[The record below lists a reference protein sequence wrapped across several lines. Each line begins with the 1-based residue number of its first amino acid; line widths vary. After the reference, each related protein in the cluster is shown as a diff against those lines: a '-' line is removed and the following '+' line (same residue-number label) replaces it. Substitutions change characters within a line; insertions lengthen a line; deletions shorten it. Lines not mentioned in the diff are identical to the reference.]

1 MKGIPAA
8 SVQSW
13 QNGQVSSI
21 ADSYKRSQSSGM
33 VEPASKVRARGHLP
47 AERRQPLKIEVPNQ
61 KQEALR
67 FGRVGMI
74 VTAGFAIGIIWPRVA
89 GFKLVP
95 SVPSQP
101 AESSS
106 ADLTGAPSD
115 AKGAGS
121 ASPPSEPEPP
131 PAAVPAGASLD
142 RLQISEPQFLACKTN
157 GKKLKEEC
165 DHIEFDRLAR
175 PHIQALASCAGADK
189 LLGVLSLGFDLD
201 FTSQAVKNVK
211 SGKSTTFSES
221 ESESLVECEKK
232 EFSNVSLVGIAHKH
246 EAYSVFYKVEFPKAD
261 AEKSEGAPAG
271 SDAAPA
277 DVTEAT
283 GHATVAWDVALV
295 RSSASRDG
303 AVVARV
309 LQGTRV
315 SVTGRRGD
323 WYRIKYDVKGS
334 VGWVY
339 RTAIGM

>member
-1 MKGIPAA
+1 
-8 SVQSW
+8 
-13 QNGQVSSI
+13 
-21 ADSYKRSQSSGM
+21 
-33 VEPASKVRARGHLP
+33 LP
-47 AERRQPLKIEVPNQ
+47 AERRHPLKIEVPDR
-61 KQEALR
+61 KQETLR
-67 FGRVGMI
+67 FGRVGLI
-74 VTAGFAIGIIWPRVA
+74 VTAGFLVGIVWPRIA

-106 ADLTGAPSD
+106 ADLTGAPGE
-115 AKGAGS
+115 AKGPVPA
-121 ASPPSEPEPP
+121 ALPAAEAEP
-131 PAAVPAGASLD
+131 PAAAAGPGVQLD
-142 RLQISEPQFLACKTN
+142 RLQISEPQFLACKDN
-157 GKKLKEEC
+157 GKKFKEEC

-175 PHIQALASCAGADK
+175 PHIQALAACAGADK

-201 FTSQAVKNVK
+201 FTSQSVKNVK
-211 SGKSTTFSES
+211 SGKSTSFNEAETEA
-221 ESESLVECEKK
+221 LLECEKR
-232 EFSNVSLVGIAHKH
+232 EFSNVSLLGIAHKH
-246 EAYSVFYKVEFPKAD
+246 EAYSVFYKVEFPKAV
-261 AEKSEGAPAG
+261 AEKAEAASEGDAP
-271 SDAAPA
+271 SA
-277 DVTEAT
+277 DVTEAS

>member
-1 MKGIPAA
+1 
-8 SVQSW
+8 
-13 QNGQVSSI
+13 
-21 ADSYKRSQSSGM
+21 
-33 VEPASKVRARGHLP
+33 LP
-47 AERRQPLKIEVPNQ
+47 AERRQPLKIEVPNP
-61 KQEALR
+61 KQESLR
-67 FGRVGMI
+67 FGRVGLI

-95 SVPSQP
+95 SVPNQP
-101 AESSS
+101 AEASS
-106 ADLTGAPSD
+106 ADLTGAPGD
-115 AKGAGS
+115 AKGA
-121 ASPPSEPEPP
+121 APVVPPPAAEPEPP
-131 PAAVPAGASLD
+131 AAPPALD
-142 RLQISEPQFLACKTN
+142 RLQISEPQFLTCKQN
-157 GKKLKEEC
+157 GKKAKGDC
-165 DHIEFDRLAR
+165 DRIEFDRLAR
-175 PHIQALASCAGADK
+175 PHIQALAACTGADK
-189 LLGVLSLGFDLD
+189 LFGVLSLGFDLD

-221 ESESLVECEKK
+221 ETEALLECERK

-246 EAYSVFYKVEFPKAD
+246 EAYSVFYKVEFRESSKVD
-261 AEKSEGAPAG
+261 SQKGEPAAAFDLG
-271 SDAAPA
+271 SA
-277 DVTEAT
+277 DVTEAS

>member
-1 MKGIPAA
+1 M
-8 SVQSW
+8 
-13 QNGQVSSI
+13 
-21 ADSYKRSQSSGM
+21 
-33 VEPASKVRARGHLP
+33 P
-47 AERRQPLKIEVPNQ
+47 AERRQPLKIEVPDQ
-61 KQEALR
+61 KQETLR
-67 FGRVGMI
+67 FGRVGLI
-74 VTAGFAIGIIWPRVA
+74 VTAGFLIGIIWPRIA

-106 ADLTGAPSD
+106 ADLTGAPGE
-115 AKGAGS
+115 AKGPAP
-121 ASPPSEPEPP
+121 AAAPAPEPEA
-131 PAAVPAGASLD
+131 PAAAPPSLD
-142 RLQISEPQFLACKTN
+142 RLQVSEPQFLACKDN
-157 GKKLKEEC
+157 GKKHKDEC
-165 DHIEFDRLAR
+165 DHVEFDRLAR
-175 PHIQALASCAGADK
+175 PHIQALAACTGADK
-189 LLGVLSLGFDLD
+189 LVGVLSLGFDLD

-211 SGKSTTFSES
+211 SGKSTSFSES
-221 ESESLVECEKK
+221 ETETLIECEKK

-246 EAYSVFYKVEFPKAD
+246 EAYSIFYKVEFPKAVT
-261 AEKSEGAPAG
+261 EKGEPPPAAG
-271 SDAAPA
+271 DAASA
-277 DVTEAT
+277 DVTEAS

>member
-1 MKGIPAA
+1 
-8 SVQSW
+8 
-13 QNGQVSSI
+13 
-21 ADSYKRSQSSGM
+21 
-33 VEPASKVRARGHLP
+33 LP
-47 AERRQPLKIEVPNQ
+47 AERRQPLKIEVPDQ
-61 KQEALR
+61 KQETVR
-67 FGRVGMI
+67 FGRVGLI
-74 VTAGFAIGIIWPRVA
+74 VTAGFLLGIIWPRVA

-106 ADLTGAPSD
+106 ADLTGAPGE
-115 AKGAGS
+115 AKGQ
-121 ASPPSEPEPP
+121 P
-131 PAAVPAGASLD
+131 PAAPEPEAAPAAGSPSLD
-142 RLQISEPQFLACKTN
+142 RLQVSEPQFLACKDN
-157 GKKLKEEC
+157 GKKFKEEC
-165 DHIEFDRLAR
+165 DHVEFDRLAR
-175 PHIQALASCAGADK
+175 PHIQALAACTGADK
-189 LLGVLSLGFDLD
+189 LVGVLSLGFDLD
-201 FTSQAVKNVK
+201 FSSEAVKNVK
-211 SGKSTTFSES
+211 SGKSTSFSES
-221 ESESLVECEKK
+221 ETEALIDCEKR

-246 EAYSVFYKVEFPKAD
+246 EAYSVFYKVEFPKAVTEKGEPPPAAGD
-261 AEKSEGAPAG
+261 AVA
-271 SDAAPA
+271 A
-277 DVTEAT
+277 DVTEAS

>member
-1 MKGIPAA
+1 
-8 SVQSW
+8 
-13 QNGQVSSI
+13 
-21 ADSYKRSQSSGM
+21 
-33 VEPASKVRARGHLP
+33 LP

-61 KQEALR
+61 KQETLR
-67 FGRVGMI
+67 FGRVGLI

-95 SVPSQP
+95 NVPSQP

-106 ADLTGAPSD
+106 ADLTGAPGE
-115 AKGAGS
+115 AKGTAP
-121 ASPPSEPEPP
+121 AMAPPTEPEPP
-131 PAAVPAGASLD
+131 PAAAAPALD
-142 RLQISEPQFLACKTN
+142 RLQISEPQFLTCKES
-157 GKKLKEEC
+157 GKKHKDEC

-175 PHIQALASCAGADK
+175 PHIQALAACAGADK

-211 SGKSTTFSES
+211 SGKSTSFTES
-221 ESESLVECEKK
+221 ETATLIDCEKK
-232 EFSNVSLVGIAHKH
+232 EFESVSLVGIAHKH

-261 AEKSEGAPAG
+261 AEKSEAAAVGG
-271 SDAAPA
+271 DAAPA
-277 DVTEAT
+277 DVTEAS

-309 LQGTRV
+309 LQGTRI

>member
-1 MKGIPAA
+1 
-8 SVQSW
+8 
-13 QNGQVSSI
+13 
-21 ADSYKRSQSSGM
+21 
-33 VEPASKVRARGHLP
+33 LP
-47 AERRQPLKIEVPNQ
+47 AERRQPLKIEVPDQ
-61 KQEALR
+61 KQETLR
-67 FGRVGMI
+67 FGRVGLI
-74 VTAGFAIGIIWPRVA
+74 VTAGFVIGIIWPRVA

-106 ADLTGAPSD
+106 ADLTGAPGE
-115 AKGAGS
+115 AKGTPTAV
-121 ASPPSEPEPP
+121 PPPVAAPEPP
-131 PAAVPAGASLD
+131 VAVAPD
-142 RLQISEPQFLACKTN
+142 RLQISEPQFLACKEN
-157 GKKLKEEC
+157 GKKRKDEC

-175 PHIQALASCAGADK
+175 PHIQALAACAGADK

-211 SGKSTTFSES
+211 SGKSTTFTES
-221 ESESLVECEKK
+221 ETDTLLDCEKK
-232 EFSNVSLVGIAHKH
+232 EFENVSLVGIAHKH
-246 EAYSVFYKVEFPKAD
+246 DTYSVFYKVEFPKSPSAVAEKAD
-261 AEKSEGAPAG
+261 APSG
-271 SDAAPA
+271 DVAPA
-277 DVTEAT
+277 DVTEAS

>member
-1 MKGIPAA
+1 M
-8 SVQSW
+8 
-13 QNGQVSSI
+13 
-21 ADSYKRSQSSGM
+21 
-33 VEPASKVRARGHLP
+33 P
-47 AERRQPLKIEVPNQ
+47 AERRQPLKIEVPDQ
-61 KQEALR
+61 KQETLR
-67 FGRVGMI
+67 FGRVGLI
-74 VTAGFAIGIIWPRVA
+74 VTAGFLVGIIWPRVA

-106 ADLTGAPSD
+106 AESTGAPGE
-115 AKGAGS
+115 AKGPTPA
-121 ASPPSEPEPP
+121 AAPEPEAP
-131 PAAVPAGASLD
+131 PAAAPGGSLD
-142 RLQISEPQFLACKTN
+142 RLQISEPQFLACKDD
-157 GKKLKEEC
+157 GKKFKEEC

-175 PHIQALASCAGADK
+175 PHIQALAACAGADK

-201 FTSQAVKNVK
+201 FTTQSVKNIK
-211 SGKSTTFSES
+211 SGKSTSFSES
-221 ESESLVECEKK
+221 ETETLIECEKK

-246 EAYSVFYKVEFPKAD
+246 ETYSVFYKVEFPKAVTEKGDGASPAAD
-261 AEKSEGAPAG
+261 APSP
-271 SDAAPA
+271 
-277 DVTEAT
+277 DVTEAS

>member
-1 MKGIPAA
+1 
-8 SVQSW
+8 
-13 QNGQVSSI
+13 
-21 ADSYKRSQSSGM
+21 
-33 VEPASKVRARGHLP
+33 LP
-47 AERRQPLKIEVPNQ
+47 AERRQPLKIEVPNP
-61 KQEALR
+61 KQESLR
-67 FGRVGMI
+67 FGRVGLI
-74 VTAGFAIGIIWPRVA
+74 VTAGFVVGIIWPRVA

-101 AESSS
+101 SESSS
-106 ADLTGAPSD
+106 ADLTGAPGD
-115 AKGAGS
+115 GKGAPVI
-121 ASPPSEPEPP
+121 APPAAEPEP
-131 PAAVPAGASLD
+131 AAAAPSLD
-142 RLQISEPQFLACKTN
+142 RLQISEPQILTCKDS
-157 GKKLKEEC
+157 GKKHREEC
-165 DHIEFDRLAR
+165 DPIEFDRLAR
-175 PHIQALASCAGADK
+175 PHIQALAACAGSDK

-211 SGKSTTFSES
+211 SGKSTTFSEA
-221 ESESLVECEKK
+221 ETETLLDCERK

-246 EAYSVFYKVEFPKAD
+246 DAYSVFYKVEFPKAVTQKD
-261 AEKSEGAPAG
+261 EPKPG
-271 SDAAPA
+271 SDAPGA
-277 DVTEAT
+277 DVTEAS

>member
-1 MKGIPAA
+1 
-8 SVQSW
+8 
-13 QNGQVSSI
+13 
-21 ADSYKRSQSSGM
+21 
-33 VEPASKVRARGHLP
+33 
-47 AERRQPLKIEVPNQ
+47 LKIEVPDR
-61 KQEALR
+61 KQETLR
-67 FGRVGMI
+67 FGRVGLI
-74 VTAGFAIGIIWPRVA
+74 VTAGFLIGIIWPRIA

-106 ADLTGAPSD
+106 ADLTGAPGE
-115 AKGAGS
+115 AKGPAP
-121 ASPPSEPEPP
+121 AAAPAAEAEAEVPPSATGPG
-131 PAAVPAGASLD
+131 VQLD
-142 RLQISEPQFLACKTN
+142 RLQISEPQFLACKDN
-157 GKKLKEEC
+157 GKKFKEEC
-165 DHIEFDRLAR
+165 DHVEFDRLAR
-175 PHIQALASCAGADK
+175 PHIQALAACAGADK

-201 FTSQAVKNVK
+201 FTSQSVKNVK
-211 SGKSTTFSES
+211 SGKSTSFNEAETEA
-221 ESESLVECEKK
+221 LLECEKK

-246 EAYSVFYKVEFPKAD
+246 EAYSVFYKVEFPKAV
-261 AEKSEGAPAG
+261 AEKDDAPPAG
-271 SDAAPA
+271 DAASA
-277 DVTEAT
+277 DVTEAS

>member
-1 MKGIPAA
+1 M
-8 SVQSW
+8 
-13 QNGQVSSI
+13 
-21 ADSYKRSQSSGM
+21 
-33 VEPASKVRARGHLP
+33 P
-47 AERRQPLKIEVPNQ
+47 AERRQPLKIEVPDQ
-61 KQEALR
+61 KQETLR
-67 FGRVGMI
+67 FGRVGLI
-74 VTAGFAIGIIWPRVA
+74 VTAGFLIGIVWPRIA

-106 ADLTGAPSD
+106 ADLTGAPGE
-115 AKGAGS
+115 AKGPAP
-121 ASPPSEPEPP
+121 APPPVPEPEA
-131 PAAVPAGASLD
+131 PAAAQGALD
-142 RLQISEPQFLACKTN
+142 RLQVSEPQFLACKDN
-157 GKKLKEEC
+157 GKKVKDEC
-165 DHIEFDRLAR
+165 DHVEFDRLAR
-175 PHIQALASCAGADK
+175 PHVQALAACTGADK
-189 LLGVLSLGFDLD
+189 LVGVLSLGFDLD
-201 FTSQAVKNVK
+201 FTTQAVKNVK
-211 SGKSTTFSES
+211 SGKSTSFSES
-221 ESESLVECEKK
+221 ETETLIECEKK

-246 EAYSVFYKVEFPKAD
+246 EAYSIFYKVEFPKAVT
-261 AEKSEGAPAG
+261 EKGEAPSPAG
-271 SDAAPA
+271 DAASA
-277 DVTEAT
+277 DVTEAS

>member
-1 MKGIPAA
+1 M
-8 SVQSW
+8 
-13 QNGQVSSI
+13 
-21 ADSYKRSQSSGM
+21 
-33 VEPASKVRARGHLP
+33 P
-47 AERRQPLKIEVPNQ
+47 AERRQPLKIEVPDQ
-61 KQEALR
+61 KQETLR

-106 ADLTGAPSD
+106 ADLTGAPGEV
-115 AKGAGS
+115 KGPA
-121 ASPPSEPEPP
+121 APPVPEPEPS
-131 PAAVPAGASLD
+131 PAAAAPGASLD
-142 RLQISEPQFLACKTN
+142 RLQISEPQFLACKAN
-157 GKKLKEEC
+157 GKKLKDEC
-165 DHIEFDRLAR
+165 DPIEFDRLAR
-175 PHIQALASCAGADK
+175 PHIQALAACAGADK

-211 SGKSTTFSES
+211 SGKSTTFTQSET
-221 ESESLVECEKK
+221 ETLIDCEKK

-246 EAYSVFYKVEFPKAD
+246 EAYSIFYKVEFPKAD
-261 AEKSEGAPAG
+261 SEKGEPAAPGGDAPAV
-271 SDAAPA
+271 
-277 DVTEAT
+277 DVTEAS

>member
-1 MKGIPAA
+1 M
-8 SVQSW
+8 
-13 QNGQVSSI
+13 
-21 ADSYKRSQSSGM
+21 
-33 VEPASKVRARGHLP
+33 P
-47 AERRQPLKIEVPNQ
+47 AERRQPLKIEVPDQ
-61 KQEALR
+61 KQETLR
-67 FGRVGMI
+67 FGRVGLI
-74 VTAGFAIGIIWPRVA
+74 VTAGFLIGIIWPRVA

-101 AESSS
+101 AESTS
-106 ADLTGAPSD
+106 ADLTGAPGE
-115 AKGAGS
+115 AKGPA
-121 ASPPSEPEPP
+121 AATPPAEPEPP
-131 PAAVPAGASLD
+131 PAAAGPAAQLD
-142 RLQISEPQFLACKTN
+142 RLQISEPQFLACKDN
-157 GKKLKEEC
+157 GKKFKEEC

-175 PHIQALASCAGADK
+175 PHIQALAVCAGADK

-201 FTSQAVKNVK
+201 FTSQSVKNIK
-211 SGKSTTFSES
+211 SGKSTSFNES
-221 ESESLVECEKK
+221 ETEALLECEKK
-232 EFSNVSLVGIAHKH
+232 EFSNVSLVGIPHKH
-246 EAYSVFYKVEFPKAD
+246 EAYSIFYKVEFPKAVTGKVE
-261 AEKSEGAPAG
+261 AAPAG
-271 SDAAPA
+271 DVPSP
-277 DVTEAT
+277 DVTEAS

>member
-1 MKGIPAA
+1 M
-8 SVQSW
+8 
-13 QNGQVSSI
+13 
-21 ADSYKRSQSSGM
+21 
-33 VEPASKVRARGHLP
+33 P
-47 AERRQPLKIEVPNQ
+47 AERRQPLKIEVPDQ
-61 KQEALR
+61 KQETLR
-67 FGRVGMI
+67 FGRVGLI
-74 VTAGFAIGIIWPRVA
+74 VTAGFVIGIIWPRVA

-106 ADLTGAPSD
+106 ADLTGAPGE
-115 AKGAGS
+115 AKGS
-121 ASPPSEPEPP
+121 APAVPPPAAEPEPP
-131 PAAVPAGASLD
+131 PAPVASSD
-142 RLQISEPQFLACKTN
+142 RLQISEPQFLACKEN
-157 GKKLKEEC
+157 GKKHKDEC

-175 PHIQALASCAGADK
+175 PHIQALAACAGANK

-201 FTSQAVKNVK
+201 FASQAVKNVK
-211 SGKSTTFSES
+211 SGKSTTFTES
-221 ESESLVECEKK
+221 ETATLIDCEKK
-232 EFSNVSLVGIAHKH
+232 EFESVSLVGIAHKH
-246 EAYSVFYKVEFPKAD
+246 EAYSVFYKVEFRELANAAD
-261 AEKSEGAPAG
+261 PAKG
-271 SDAAPA
+271 EAVPPVGEVAPA

-303 AVVARV
+303 TVVARV
-309 LQGTRV
+309 LQGTRI

>member
-1 MKGIPAA
+1 M
-8 SVQSW
+8 
-13 QNGQVSSI
+13 
-21 ADSYKRSQSSGM
+21 
-33 VEPASKVRARGHLP
+33 P
-47 AERRQPLKIEVPNQ
+47 AERRQPLKIEVPSP
-61 KQEALR
+61 KQESLR
-67 FGRVGMI
+67 FGRVGLI
-74 VTAGFAIGIIWPRVA
+74 VSAGFAIGIIWPRVA

-106 ADLTGAPSD
+106 ADLTGAPGQ
-115 AKGAGS
+115 AKA
-121 ASPPSEPEPP
+121 AAPVEAPPPPEPEPKASG
-131 PAAVPAGASLD
+131 AAPFD
-142 RLQISEPQFLACKTN
+142 RLRISEPQFLACRQN
-157 GKKLKEEC
+157 GKKSKDEC

-211 SGKSTTFSES
+211 SGKSTSFSES
-221 ESESLVECEKK
+221 QTETLIECEKK
-232 EFSNVSLVGIAHKH
+232 EFANVSLVGIAHKH
-246 EAYSVFYKVEFPKAD
+246 EAYSIFYKVEF
-261 AEKSEGAPAG
+261 EKSEEKTEAAEAG
-271 SDAAPA
+271 DVAPA
-277 DVTEAT
+277 DVTEAS
-283 GHATVAWDVALV
+283 GHATVAWDVALA

-309 LQGTRV
+309 LQGTRI

>member
-1 MKGIPAA
+1 M
-8 SVQSW
+8 
-13 QNGQVSSI
+13 
-21 ADSYKRSQSSGM
+21 
-33 VEPASKVRARGHLP
+33 
-47 AERRQPLKIEVPNQ
+47 KIEVPDR
-61 KQEALR
+61 KQETLR
-67 FGRVGMI
+67 FGRVGLI
-74 VTAGFAIGIIWPRVA
+74 VTAGFLIGIIWPRIA

-106 ADLTGAPSD
+106 ADLTGAPGE
-115 AKGAGS
+115 AKAP
-121 ASPPSEPEPP
+121 APAPAEAEPP
-131 PAAVPAGASLD
+131 PAATGPGPQLD
-142 RLQISEPQFLACKTN
+142 RLQISEPQFLACKDN
-157 GKKLKEEC
+157 GKKFKEEC
-165 DHIEFDRLAR
+165 DHVEFDRLAR
-175 PHIQALASCAGADK
+175 PHIQALAACAGADK

-201 FTSQAVKNVK
+201 FTSQSVKNVK
-211 SGKSTTFSES
+211 SGKSTSFNEAETEA
-221 ESESLVECEKK
+221 LLECEKK

-246 EAYSVFYKVEFPKAD
+246 EAYSVFYKVEFPKAV
-261 AEKSEGAPAG
+261 AEKAEATPTG
-271 SDAAPA
+271 DAASA
-277 DVTEAT
+277 DVTEAS

>member
-1 MKGIPAA
+1 M
-8 SVQSW
+8 
-13 QNGQVSSI
+13 
-21 ADSYKRSQSSGM
+21 
-33 VEPASKVRARGHLP
+33 P
-47 AERRQPLKIEVPNQ
+47 AERRQPLKIEVPDQ
-61 KQEALR
+61 KQETLR
-67 FGRVGMI
+67 FGRVGLI
-74 VTAGFAIGIIWPRVA
+74 VTAGFLIGIIWPRIA

-101 AESSS
+101 AESNS
-106 ADLTGAPSD
+106 ADLTGAPGE
-115 AKGAGS
+115 AKGPAP
-121 ASPPSEPEPP
+121 AAAPAPEPEA
-131 PAAVPAGASLD
+131 PAAAPPSLD
-142 RLQISEPQFLACKTN
+142 RLQISEPQFLACKDN
-157 GKKLKEEC
+157 GKKHKDEC
-165 DHIEFDRLAR
+165 DHVEFDRLAR
-175 PHIQALASCAGADK
+175 PHVQALAACAGADK
-189 LLGVLSLGFDLD
+189 LVGVLSLGFDLD

-211 SGKSTTFSES
+211 SGKSTSFSES
-221 ESESLVECEKK
+221 ETETLIECEKK

-246 EAYSVFYKVEFPKAD
+246 EAYSIFYKVEFPKAVT
-261 AEKSEGAPAG
+261 EKGEAPSPAG
-271 SDAAPA
+271 DAASA
-277 DVTEAT
+277 DVTEAS